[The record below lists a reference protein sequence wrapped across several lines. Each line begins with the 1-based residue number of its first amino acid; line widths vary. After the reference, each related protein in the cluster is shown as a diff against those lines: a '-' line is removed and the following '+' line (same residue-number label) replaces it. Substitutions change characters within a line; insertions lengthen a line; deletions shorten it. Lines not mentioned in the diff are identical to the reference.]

1 MDNKLNKIK
10 ELVKQLNKYSYE
22 YYTLDNPSI
31 SDKEFDVKYNELLA
45 LEKETGIVLPDSPTQ
60 KVGGEILEGFEKVN
74 HKNKL

>member
-22 YYTLDNPSI
+22 YYTLDNPSV
-31 SDKEFDVKYNELLA
+31 SDKEFDIKYNELLA

-60 KVGGEILEGFEKVN
+60 KSRWRNLRRF
-74 HKNKL
+74 